1 MSKFSKGLT
10 FGLLSGA
17 VFGSFIA
24 LLYAP
29 DKGTNT
35 RDRLSYRLNTY
46 LDDLTNLVDQL
57 KEEKDDIMSD
67 AKKQSDQV
75 VEDAQRRAEDLIS
88 EAEGLLESIK
98 KAKNEAE
105 EVEAKAEEKPENE
118 QES

>member
-17 VFGSFIA
+17 VMGSFIA

-57 KEEKDDIMSD
+57 KEEKADIMSD
-67 AKKQSDQV
+67 AKVQGDKV

-88 EAEGLLESIK
+88 EAEELLNSIQ
-98 KAKNEAE
+98 KAKE
-105 EVEAKAEEKPENE
+105 EGEKVEKADKKEK
-118 QES
+118 SSKS